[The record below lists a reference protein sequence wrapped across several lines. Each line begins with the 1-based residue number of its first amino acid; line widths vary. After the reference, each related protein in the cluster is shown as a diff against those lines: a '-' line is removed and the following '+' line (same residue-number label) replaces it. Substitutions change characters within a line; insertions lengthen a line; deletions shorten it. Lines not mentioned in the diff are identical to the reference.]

1 MEATDPY
8 DLDRFVRAQANG
20 VYEQALAELRQ
31 GHKTSHWMWFV
42 FPQVAGLGHSPTAV
56 HYAISGLEEAHAY
69 LQHPVLE
76 ERLVEASRAV
86 ADGPATSAEHLL
98 GRIDAAKLRSSMTLF
113 EAASPHTPVFHLVL
127 DRYYDGDRDPHTLR
141 ILGLPRHPDRP

>member
-8 DLDRFVRAQANG
+8 DLDRFVRAQADG
-20 VYEQALAELRQ
+20 VYERALAELRD
-31 GHKTSHWMWFV
+31 GHKRTHWMWFV

-56 HYAISGLEEAHAY
+56 HYAISGLDEAHAY
-69 LQHPVLE
+69 LQHPILE

-98 GRIDAAKLRSSMTLF
+98 GHVDAAKLRSSMTLF
-113 EAASPHTPVFHLVL
+113 EAASPHTPVFRMVL
-127 DRYYDGDRDPHTLR
+127 QRYFDGDRDLRTLR
-141 ILGLPRHPDRP
+141 ILGLPRHPERG